1 MSAKS
6 AAADLAAVFRQK
18 NATNK
23 KSIVAMV
30 NGDVEANLLK
40 RLDSC
45 KNAALPCDASLQRS
59 EMKPRGLAAR

>member
-6 AAADLAAVFRQK
+6 AAADWAAVSAE

-23 KSIVAMV
+23 KPIVAMV
-30 NGDVEANLLK
+30 NGDVGANLLK

-45 KNAALPCDASLQRS
+45 KTAALPCDASLQRS
-59 EMKPRGLAAR
+59 EMKPTGLAAR

>member
-1 MSAKS
+1 MLAKS
-6 AAADLAAVFRQK
+6 AAAQK

>member
-1 MSAKS
+1 
-6 AAADLAAVFRQK
+6 
-18 NATNK
+18 
-23 KSIVAMV
+23 MV

>member
-1 MSAKS
+1 MLAKS
-6 AAADLAAVFRQK
+6 AAADLAAVFRR
-18 NATNK
+18 NMRPTK